1 MAAVLY
7 MCSKEHD
14 KNLEMCQKRS
24 MSGFNP
30 ALHRVPVAQ

>member
-7 MCSKEHD
+7 MCSKEND

-30 ALHRVPVAQ
+30 ALHRVPVAR